1 MMIKNA
7 GNQRNQIQFVSADS
21 LVPED
26 HLLRDIDRAIDFSFI
41 YELVQ
46 DKYSQD
52 QGRPS
57 LDPVMLIKIPLL
69 QYLYGIPS
77 MRQTIREIE
86 VNVAYR
92 WFLGLDLT
100 SSVPHFNTFGK
111 NYTRRFKGT
120 NLFEQIFEKILEEC
134 FLHGMIDPSVI
145 FVDATHIK
153 ANANKKKSIKKL
165 VKVQA
170 MGYESKLLQEINE
183 DRQAHGKKPFADKE
197 DDDEDPPTKEVQQ
210 STSDPESGLFHKGEH
225 KKDFAYVTQTA
236 CDQNGWVLGYTIHPG
251 NEHDSRTFP
260 AIYERLKKYDPTL
273 MVLDA
278 GYKTPAIAKTLL
290 DDGIKP
296 VYPYRRS
303 MTKKGFFKKHE
314 YVYDEYFDCYL
325 CPNNQVLRYA
335 TTNREGYRE
344 YKSDPSICV
353 NCPYLSQCTES
364 KSHQKT
370 VTRHIWEPYLEIC
383 EEIRH
388 TLGKKEWY
396 EKRKESIERIF
407 GTAKEFHG
415 MRYTRYNGKALMEMK
430 VGLTFVCMNLKKLA
444 KVKRRKGLLD
454 PVDTSFLLNPFR
466 NLIRSLK
473 KKSVSEVFV
482 F

>member
-1 MMIKNA
+1 MATDRRQSRRRKRIS
-7 GNQRNQIQFVSADS
+7 SA
-21 LVPED
+21 
-26 HLLRDIDRAIDFSFI
+26 A
-41 YELVQ
+41 
-46 DKYSQD
+46 
-52 QGRPS
+52 
-57 LDPVMLIKIPLL
+57 
-69 QYLYGIPS
+69 
-77 MRQTIREIE
+77 
-86 VNVAYR
+86 
-92 WFLGLDLT
+92 FL
-100 SSVPHFNTFGK
+100 
-111 NYTRRFKGT
+111 
-120 NLFEQIFEKILEEC
+120 
-134 FLHGMIDPSVI
+134 M
-145 FVDATHIK
+145 
-153 ANANKKKSIKKL
+153 
-165 VKVQA
+165 
-170 MGYESKLLQEINE
+170 
-183 DRQAHGKKPFADKE
+183 
-197 DDDEDPPTKEVQQ
+197 
-210 STSDPESGLFHKGEH
+210 
-225 KKDFAYVTQTA
+225 
-236 CDQNGWVLGYTIHPG
+236 QNGCVPGYTIHPG

-260 AIYERLKKYDPTL
+260 AICERLKKYDPAL

-278 GYKTPAIAKTLL
+278 GYKTPAIAKTLP

-296 VYPYRRS
+296 VYPYRRP

-325 CPNNQVLRYA
+325 CPNNQVLCYA

-364 KSHQKT
+364 KSYQKT

-430 VGLTFVCMNLKKLA
+430 VGLTFACMNLKKLA

-454 PVDTSFLLNPFR
+454 PVGTSFLLNPFR

-473 KKSVSEVFV
+473 KKRVSEVFV

>member
-1 MMIKNA
+1 MMIKNT
-7 GNQRNQIQFVSADS
+7 GNQRNQIQLVSADS

-86 VNVAYR
+86 ANVAYR

-100 SSVPHFNTFGK
+100 SSVPHFSTFGK

-170 MGYESKLLQEINE
+170 MDYESKLLQEINE
-183 DRQAHGKKPFADKE
+183 DRQAHGKKPFAW
-197 DDDEDPPTKEVQQ
+197 
-210 STSDPESGLFHKGEH
+210 ESCALHR
-225 KKDFAYVTQTA
+225 
-236 CDQNGWVLGYTIHPG
+236 I
-251 NEHDSRTFP
+251 
-260 AIYERLKKYDPTL
+260 TL
-273 MVLDA
+273 
-278 GYKTPAIAKTLL
+278 
-290 DDGIKP
+290 
-296 VYPYRRS
+296 
-303 MTKKGFFKKHE
+303 
-314 YVYDEYFDCYL
+314 
-325 CPNNQVLRYA
+325 
-335 TTNREGYRE
+335 
-344 YKSDPSICV
+344 
-353 NCPYLSQCTES
+353 
-364 KSHQKT
+364 QK
-370 VTRHIWEPYLEIC
+370 W
-383 EEIRH
+383 
-388 TLGKKEWY
+388 
-396 EKRKESIERIF
+396 
-407 GTAKEFHG
+407 
-415 MRYTRYNGKALMEMK
+415 
-430 VGLTFVCMNLKKLA
+430 
-444 KVKRRKGLLD
+444 
-454 PVDTSFLLNPFR
+454 
-466 NLIRSLK
+466 
-473 KKSVSEVFV
+473 
-482 F
+482 

>member
-100 SSVPHFNTFGK
+100 SSVPHFSTFGK

-170 MGYESKLLQEINE
+170 MGYESKILQEINE

-388 TLGKKEWY
+388 TLGMKEWY

-430 VGLTFVCMNLKKLA
+430 VGLTFACMNLKKLA

-473 KKSVSEVFV
+473 KKRVSEVFV

>member
-86 VNVAYR
+86 VNVTYR

-100 SSVPHFNTFGK
+100 SSVPHFSTFGK

-388 TLGKKEWY
+388 TLGMKEWY

-430 VGLTFVCMNLKKLA
+430 VGLTFACMNLKKLA

-473 KKSVSEVFV
+473 KKRVSEVFV

>member
-100 SSVPHFNTFGK
+100 SSVPHFSTFGK

-388 TLGKKEWY
+388 TLGMKEWY

-430 VGLTFVCMNLKKLA
+430 VGLTFACMNLKKLA

-473 KKSVSEVFV
+473 KKRVSEVFV